1 MDDPAQQLAAN
12 TLKQLA
18 TDAIRQTLL
27 DNRGVA
33 FCRSCLVKLVR
44 HNNVSAQQHVQNAVQ
59 AFFREPGPFL
69 KKNECSQC
77 RIVGINRAL
86 TAPPES
92 G

>member
-1 MDDPAQQLAAN
+1 MDDPAQQLATNAIR
-12 TLKQLA
+12 QLA
-18 TDAIRQTLL
+18 TNAIRQTLL

-44 HNNVSAQQHVQNAVQ
+44 HNNVWAKQHVQNAVQ
-59 AFFREPGPFL
+59 AFFQDPGLFL